1 MFIKHSDLLWVLLY
15 HHRPLF
21 TVLGEVGDGGWG
33 AEPRE
38 GQVQSGAWARLSRH
52 TGASYP
58 CPPSILS
65 QWFKQTVEGLATG
78 KESLSRTSH
87 RSSW

>member
-1 MFIKHSDLLWVLLY
+1 MEAGVLSQERVRYSL
-15 HHRPLF
+15 
-21 TVLGEVGDGGWG
+21 
-33 AEPRE
+33 
-38 GQVQSGAWARLSRH
+38 AWARLSRH
-52 TGASYP
+52 MGASYP

-65 QWFKQTVEGLATG
+65 QWFKQTVEGFATD